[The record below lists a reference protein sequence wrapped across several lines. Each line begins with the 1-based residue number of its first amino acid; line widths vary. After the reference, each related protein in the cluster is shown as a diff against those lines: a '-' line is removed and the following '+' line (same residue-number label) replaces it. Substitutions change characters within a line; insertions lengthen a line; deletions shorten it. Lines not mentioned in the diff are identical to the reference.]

1 MTDSKIQ
8 SGKTLLEDGVPPHKW
23 REIWVS
29 LFQRSTHW
37 LPASE
42 QMKSLVNASPLKIRN
57 LRATHVNCRWR
68 VLAED
73 KLAGGVAE
81 FDMFLRNAE
90 IRN

>member
-1 MTDSKIQ
+1 
-8 SGKTLLEDGVPPHKW
+8 VPDW
-23 REIWVS
+23 
-29 LFQRSTHW
+29 QRQKNGRVRVRKRLSYFDK
-37 LPASE
+37 
-42 QMKSLVNASPLKIRN
+42 QVKSLVNASPLKIRN
-57 LRATHVNCRWR
+57 LRATPVNCHWR